1 MNDAVHFWSI
11 VLLGPPGSGKGTQA
25 DLLSEQL
32 NLKHIATG
40 DLFRYN
46 FKNETDLGKLAKSYM
61 DKGHLVPDDVTIAMV
76 KERLSQPDVAN
87 GVMLDGFPRNCEQ
100 ADALDEM
107 LRADNRTLTG
117 VLYLNVPD
125 EEIIMRLSGRLTC
138 RNCQATYH
146 RVFTPP
152 KVEGICDVCGGELYQ
167 RADDSEETVKRR
179 LEIYKENTAPLIEY
193 YRDKGLLVEV
203 DGVGV
208 LEEITRKVND
218 AIKQLKH
225 RVR

>member
-1 MNDAVHFWSI
+1 MNNAVHLWSI

-25 DLLSEQL
+25 DQLSKRL

-46 FKNETDLGKLAKSYM
+46 LKNETNLGKLAKSYM
-61 DKGHLVPDDVTIAMV
+61 DKGHLVPNDVTVAMV
-76 KERLSQPDVAN
+76 EERLSRPDVTN
-87 GVMLDGFPRNCEQ
+87 GVMFDGFPRNCEQ
-100 ADALDEM
+100 ADALDKM
-107 LRADNRTLTG
+107 LQTDGRTLMG

-146 RVFTPP
+146 RIFNPP
-152 KVEGICDVCGGELYQ
+152 KVEGICDACGGELYQ

-179 LEIYKENTAPLIEY
+179 LEIYKENTAPLIER

-203 DGVGV
+203 DGVG
-208 LEEITRKVND
+208 EMEDITKKMSD
-218 AIKQLKH
+218 AILELKGL
-225 RVR
+225 

>member
-1 MNDAVHFWSI
+1 MNNVVHFWSI

-25 DLLSEQL
+25 EKLSDQF

-46 FKNETDLGKLAKSYM
+46 FKNETDLGKLAKTYM
-61 DKGHLVPDDVTIAMV
+61 DKGNLVPNDVTVAMV

-87 GVMLDGFPRNCEQ
+87 GVMFDGFPRNCGQ
-100 ADALDEM
+100 AEALDKM
-107 LRADNRTLTG
+107 LAADGRSLTG

-146 RVFTPP
+146 RIFNPP
-152 KVEGICDVCGGELYQ
+152 KVEGVCDVCGGELYQ
-167 RADDSEETVKRR
+167 RADDSKETVTRR
-179 LEIYKENTAPLIEY
+179 LEIYKKNTAPLIEH
-193 YRDKGLLVEV
+193 YRKQGILVEV
-203 DGVGV
+203 NGVGTPA
-208 LEEITRKVND
+208 EIALKMND
-218 AIKQLKH
+218 AIATLK
-225 RVR
+225 RI